1 MSNEFSQVIDR
12 ASAKMQILLDR
23 YAVVNKRREQALERI
38 TELEKDVEA
47 LRKENQRLQTE
58 VEYLRVA
65 TTIAPDRADV
75 ELTRATL
82 SKLVREIDKCITDLN
97 E

>member
-1 MSNEFSQVIDR
+1 MSNEFKEVIDR

-23 YAVVNKRREQALERI
+23 YAILNRRREQALQRI
-38 TELEKDVEA
+38 AELEMDIEA
-47 LRKENQRLQTE
+47 LRKENQRLNTE
-58 VEYLRVA
+58 VEFLRVA
-65 TTIAPDRADV
+65 TTIAPDKADV

-82 SKLVREIDKCITDLN
+82 AKLVREIDKCITDLN